1 MLQRSGHFVSV
12 LICPQCETVYP
23 DGAEQTCPLDGTP
36 LYVIGDDAGARKSLA
51 AGDVVAHKYALIEEL
66 PRRGGAGRTFLAQQ
80 VKLDRVVELRLLPEN
95 TITRPSDH
103 ARFLREVATWGRLR
117 SDHLVRLYDSGFA
130 EGNAPYMALEH
141 VTGGSAGDLLR
152 SHGPLEISLCHK
164 IAQQMLTA
172 LEVAH
177 EANVLHRDVTPDAIV
192 LAERADGRLHARL
205 TGFGLAK
212 HLGDE
217 ADDPTA
223 ITMTGQVVG
232 NPAYMAPETILQ
244 GVLDP
249 QTDLYALGVTLYEL
263 AAGRRPND
271 GRSLSEM
278 LAAHVRGEITPLEAV
293 RFDVTPT
300 YRNFVHGL
308 LARDPSQR
316 YATATRAREAL
327 DGNAISTVMDVPDFR
342 PITTKRRR
350 RLPPWVRSLV
360 RAVLLVGAGAGV
372 ALLWKWLR

>member
-1 MLQRSGHFVSV
+1 MQGRYGHFVCV

-23 DGAEQTCPLDGTP
+23 DGAEQRCPHDGTP
-36 LYVIGDDAGARKSLA
+36 LYVIGDDAGARKALA
-51 AGDVVAHKYALIEEL
+51 TGDMVAGKYELVEEL
-66 PRRGGAGRTFLAQQ
+66 PRRGGAGRTFLARQI
-80 VKLDRVVELRLLPEN
+80 KLDRVVELRLLPEN

-117 SDHLVRLYDSGFA
+117 SDNLVRLYDSGFA
-130 EGNAPYMALEH
+130 DGNAPYMALEH
-141 VTGGSAGDLLR
+141 VAGGSAGDLLR
-152 SHGPLEISLCHK
+152 THGPLEISLCHK
-164 IAQQMLTA
+164 IAQHMLTA

-177 EANVLHRDVTPDAIV
+177 DANVLHRDVTPDAIV
-192 LAERADGRLHARL
+192 LAEREDGRLHARL

-263 AAGRRPND
+263 AAGQRPNA

-278 LAAHVRGEITPLEAV
+278 LAAHVRGEMTPLEEV
-293 RFDVTPT
+293 RFDVSTE

-308 LARDPSQR
+308 LARDPNQR
-316 YATATRAREAL
+316 FRTATQARDAL
-327 DGNAISTVMDVPDFR
+327 NGNAGSITMGVPDFR
-342 PITTKRRR
+342 PLTTKRRR
-350 RLPPWVRSLV
+350 RIPRWLRTVVRSLV
-360 RAVLLVGAGAGV
+360 LVGAGAGA
-372 ALLWKWLR
+372 ALIWKWLR

>member
-1 MLQRSGHFVSV
+1 M

-23 DGAEQTCPLDGTP
+23 DGAEQRCPLDGTP
-36 LYVIGDDAGARKSLA
+36 LYIIGDDAGARKSLA
-51 AGDVVAHKYALIEEL
+51 AGDMVADKYKLLEEQ
-66 PRRGGAGRTFLAQQ
+66 PRRGGAGRTFLARQ

-117 SDHLVRLYDSGFA
+117 SDNLVRLYDSGFA

-152 SHGPLEISLCHK
+152 AHGPLDISLCHK
-164 IAQQMLTA
+164 IARQMLTA

-177 EANVLHRDVTPDAIV
+177 DANVLHRDVTPDAIV

-244 GVLDP
+244 GILDP

-263 AAGRRPND
+263 AAGQRPNT

-278 LAAHVRGEITPLEAV
+278 LAAHVRGEMTPLEEA
-293 RFDVTPT
+293 RFDVSPE

-308 LARDPSQR
+308 LARDPASR
-316 YATATRAREAL
+316 FRTALQARDAL
-327 DGNAISTVMDVPDFR
+327 EGKAISTTMGIPDFR
-342 PITTKRRR
+342 PLTTQKRRH
-350 RLPPWVRSLV
+350 LPRWVRTLARSV
-360 RAVLLVGAGAGV
+360 VLVGAGAGA